1 MLTLKR
7 ALSVLD
13 PFVAILMAIVVVAT
27 LLPCSGRGAILFEF
41 VANSGI
47 VLLFFLHG
55 AKLSR
60 EAIVGG
66 MLNWRLQLSTLAVT
80 FVLFPILGLALI
92 RIPGLDPALA
102 AGLLYLALLPST
114 VQSSIA
120 FTSMAGGNVSAAVCA
135 ATLSNLLG
143 MFLTPLLV
151 AIFMQ
156 VPGVRIQVSLDS
168 VKNIAIQLLLPFVV
182 GHLARPWI
190 GAWIGRHKTLVGRV
204 DRAAIL
210 LVVYTAFS
218 AAVVAG
224 LWSRVSVASLIVMI
238 VISVALLVFVM
249 SACWWIGRCL
259 DLDREDSIALLFCGS
274 KKSLASGVPIA
285 GTLFPATQV
294 GLIILPLMIF
304 HQIQLIACALIA
316 RQIAHKSMKQSRSE

>member
-1 MLTLKR
+1 M
-7 ALSVLD
+7 
-13 PFVAILMAIVVVAT
+13 
-27 LLPCSGRGAILFEF
+27 
-41 VANSGI
+41 ANSGI

-190 GAWIGRHKTLVGRV
+190 AAWIGRHKTLVGRV

-259 DLDREDSIALLFCGS
+259 DLDREDSIALLICGS

-316 RQIAHKSMKQSRSE
+316 RQIAHKSMKQSQSE

>member
-1 MLTLKR
+1 MLNLKP
-7 ALSVLD
+7 ALVAMD
-13 PFVAILMAIVVVAT
+13 PFVATLMAIVGVAT
-27 LLPCSGRGAILFEF
+27 VLPCSGRGAILFELA
-41 VANSGI
+41 ANAGI

-60 EAIVGG
+60 AAIVGG
-66 MLNWRLQLSTLAVT
+66 MLNWRLHLATLAVT
-80 FVLFPILGLALI
+80 FVLFPILGLILI

-120 FTSMAGGNVSAAVCA
+120 FTAMAGGNVSAAVCA
-135 ATLSNLLG
+135 ATISNLLG
-143 MFLTPLLV
+143 MFITPVLV

-156 VPGVRIQVSLDS
+156 VPGVRVQVSLDS
-168 VKNIAIQLLLPFVV
+168 VKNIALQLLLPFVV
-182 GHLARPWI
+182 GHLLRQWI
-190 GAWIGRHKTLVGRV
+190 AAWIGRHKGLVGVV

-224 LWSRVSVASLIVMI
+224 LWSQVSVVSLFVMLAISIVLLSIVM
-238 VISVALLVFVM
+238 A
-249 SACWWIGRCL
+249 ACWAIGRWL
-259 DLDREDSIALLFCGS
+259 DFDREDSIALLFCGS

-294 GLIILPLMIF
+294 GLILLPLIIF
-304 HQIQLIACALIA
+304 HQVQLIACAMIA
-316 RQIAHKSMKQSRSE
+316 RGIGRNWMKQSQSK